1 MNKEKIPKEL
11 VNELMDNEEIT
22 ERESVIGENRG
33 QLFVR
38 IPKKITNVLDLKKGD
53 SISFKVVSKGEHK
66 TFDVEVIK

>member
-22 ERESVIGENRG
+22 KRESVIGENRE

-38 IPKKITNVLDLKKGD
+38 IPKQIRNVLGLKKGD
-53 SISFKVVSKGEHK
+53 SINFKVVSKGEHK
-66 TFDVEVIK
+66 TSEVEVIK